1 MRQSTPARAVAGYSE
16 QTGSRSIAVTAAI
29 SWRGL
34 EDGNDMKL
42 TKEQFERE
50 GNYRLAVAV
59 MRTLR
64 GKGLLTEVEYCKA
77 NERLVDRYNPVWG
90 HLPDVVA

>member
-1 MRQSTPARAVAGYSE
+1 MRRGIPVRAVAGHSE
-16 QTGSRSIAVTAAI
+16 QTGSRSIAVMAAI

-34 EDGNDMKL
+34 EDRKEMKL

-50 GNYRLAVAV
+50 GNYRLAVAI

-64 GKGLLTEVEYCKA
+64 GKGLLTEAEYCKA
-77 NERLVDRYNPVWG
+77 NERLVDRYNPIWG

>member
-1 MRQSTPARAVAGYSE
+1 
-16 QTGSRSIAVTAAI
+16 
-29 SWRGL
+29 
-34 EDGNDMKL
+34 MKL

-64 GKGLLTEVEYCKA
+64 GKGLLTEVEFCKA
-77 NERLVDRYNPVWG
+77 NERLVDHYNPIWG

>member
-1 MRQSTPARAVAGYSE
+1 MAGHSE
-16 QTGSRSIAVTAAI
+16 QIDSRSIAVTAAI

-50 GNYRLAVAV
+50 GNYRLAVAII
-59 MRTLR
+59 RTLR

-77 NERLVDRYNPVWG
+77 NERLVDRYNPIWG
-90 HLPDVVA
+90 HLPDVLA

>member
-1 MRQSTPARAVAGYSE
+1 
-16 QTGSRSIAVTAAI
+16 
-29 SWRGL
+29 
-34 EDGNDMKL
+34 MKL

-64 GKGLLTEVEYCKA
+64 GKGLLTEVEFCKA
-77 NERLVDRYNPVWG
+77 KECLVDQYNPIWG

>member
-1 MRQSTPARAVAGYSE
+1 
-16 QTGSRSIAVTAAI
+16 
-29 SWRGL
+29 
-34 EDGNDMKL
+34 MKL

-64 GKGLLTEVEYCKA
+64 GKGFLTELEYCKA
-77 NERLVDRYNPVWG
+77 NERLVDRYNCMYQGQKTYRAGGGEVRQN
-90 HLPDVVA
+90 LPYF

>member
-1 MRQSTPARAVAGYSE
+1 MRES
-16 QTGSRSIAVTAAI
+16 
-29 SWRGL
+29 
-34 EDGNDMKL
+34 L
-42 TKEQFERE
+42 TEL
-50 GNYRLAVAV
+50 YRRTQ